1 MLIIVGEAEAASG
14 RRDRML
20 EAAAAMA
27 AATQSDDGCDMYGF
41 YVDVS
46 RPDVILSVEVWRDQ
60 AALDAHMDH
69 RAHPG
74 VPGRRAVA
82 GRRHARRCA
91 SSRASPR
98 RRIER

>member
-46 RPDVILSVEVWRDQ
+46 RPDVILSLELWRDQ

-69 RAHPG
+69 RHTQEFLAT
-74 VPGRRAVA
+74 VPSLVVGTPEMRFFEGEPAA
-82 GRRHARRCA
+82 QDQA
-91 SSRASPR
+91 
-98 RRIER
+98 